1 MNLARK
7 SIIGVVIFGVCLWN
21 IGIKAQTE
29 PISLSI
35 EIDKSSVKL
44 GDEIPIKILLKNNT
58 DQSIR
63 LSKARTSGDGS
74 FEYKVDVGRED
85 NAFVAKKYV
94 EKLRRGEVQPT
105 IPPVGSVQFFT
116 IEAGKTDKDSINI
129 SNRYEFDKPGKYL
142 VQIER
147 ALPDDLGGGVIKSN
161 TITVTVTP

>member
-1 MNLARK
+1 
-7 SIIGVVIFGVCLWN
+7 
-21 IGIKAQTE
+21 
-29 PISLSI
+29 P
-35 EIDKSSVKL
+35 SVKL

-63 LSKARTSGDGS
+63 LSKVGTEGDGS
-74 FEYKVDVGRED
+74 FEYTVDVERD
-85 NAFVAKKYV
+85 DHTVVAKKYV
-94 EKLRRGEVQPT
+94 EKLRRKEVQPA
-105 IPPVGSVQFFT
+105 IPPPGSVLFFT
-116 IEAGKTDKDSINI
+116 IEPGETDKDSIYI

>member
-1 MNLARK
+1 MNLA
-7 SIIGVVIFGVCLWN
+7 SITIIGVVILGVCLCD
-21 IGIKAQTE
+21 IGVKAQTE
-29 PISLSI
+29 PMSLSI

-63 LSKARTSGDGS
+63 LSKTRTSGDGS

-85 NAFVAKKYV
+85 HGVVAKKYV
-94 EKLRRGEVQPT
+94 EKLRRKEVQPD

-116 IEAGKTDKDSINI
+116 IQPGETDKDGVNI
-129 SNRYEFDKPGKYL
+129 SNRYEFDKPGKYS

-147 ALPDDLGGGVIKSN
+147 ALPESLGGGVIKSN